1 MSKKFRYD
9 HSSTIIDY
17 METYFKKKPKDCI
30 LYSEDGTGFEIHKEL
45 FGQTEFMRKLLKSAK
60 DYGSTSVVQWLRI
73 QKSSFL
79 SAMIHYLKNK
89 VGLVDFANAH
99 GVVMF

>member
-30 LYSEDGTGFEIHKEL
+30 LYSEDGTCFEIHKEL
-45 FGQTEFMRKLLKSAK
+45 LGQTEFMRKLLKSAK
-60 DYGSTSVVQWLRI
+60 DYGSTSAVLENSKI
-73 QKSSFL
+73 EFFEC
-79 SAMIHYLKNK
+79 
-89 VGLVDFANAH
+89 D
-99 GVVMF
+99 

>member
-30 LYSEDGTGFEIHKEL
+30 LYSEDGTCFEIHKEL
-45 FGQTEFMRKLLKSAK
+45 LGQTEFMRKLMKSAR
-60 DYGSTSVVQWLRI
+60 DYGSTSQGLLYLDGRNS
-73 QKSSFL
+73 QK
-79 SAMIHYLKNK
+79 YLHQ
-89 VGLVDFANAH
+89 DQAYF
-99 GVVMF
+99 

>member
-1 MSKKFRYD
+1 MSKKFKYD

-45 FGQTEFMRKLLKSAK
+45 LGQTEFMRKLLKSAK
-60 DYGSTSVVQWLRI
+60 DYGSTSAVLTYLKI
-73 QKSSFL
+73 QKYRSL
-79 SAMIHYLKNK
+79 
-89 VGLVDFANAH
+89 VGLS
-99 GVVMF
+99 MFN